1 MRHVYR
7 YGNIKSIPKWLFFY
21 FIFGRGETMDKNL
34 LVNEKI
40 LAFWKKLTEDEK
52 KRVIISFLDKMKK
65 EDREA

>member
-1 MRHVYR
+1 
-7 YGNIKSIPKWLFFY
+7 
-21 FIFGRGETMDKNL
+21 MDKNL